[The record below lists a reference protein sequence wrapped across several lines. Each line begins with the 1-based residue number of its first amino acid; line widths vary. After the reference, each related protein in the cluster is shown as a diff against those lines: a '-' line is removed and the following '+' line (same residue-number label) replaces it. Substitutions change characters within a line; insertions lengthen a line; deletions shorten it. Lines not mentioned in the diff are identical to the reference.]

1 MSSNKICHCIGG
13 NLIMYKILIV
23 EDNSIITDFLIN
35 VISELYP
42 KWSVYSADS

>member
-1 MSSNKICHCIGG
+1 
-13 NLIMYKILIV
+13 MYKILIV